1 MLSRLRR
8 SIRRKRRATYCVT
21 CEDSECGHVAC
32 GINRADYENVYYSE
46 GEPGKGCDANVVANG
61 RNDVRRRS
69 RGGFSHSA
77 TQPLH
82 LFYIH

>member
-32 GINRADYENVYYSE
+32 GINRADYENVYVE
-46 GEPGKGCDANVVANG
+46 GEGEGGCDAVPVNNG
-61 RNDVRRRS
+61 RPDVRRRS
-69 RGGFSHSA
+69 RGGFLTENPS
-77 TQPLH
+77 LV
-82 LFYIH
+82 